1 MTDAPPPPASVA
13 PPTDPPIPSP
23 RRWDWRP
30 KLRWF
35 GAEYLIVVLGVLTA
49 VGINAWWQGR
59 QDVAQEQ
66 VYLRQLVAD
75 LRETVR
81 VTEETDAYMAPID
94 RAGGRIWD
102 AFYAPEPPPRDSLLA
117 WRAVAADTRPV
128 YPVLGTLEALVATG
142 DLALVRDDSLRT
154 AMTAYIQ
161 AARLQIDIQ
170 NRERQRW
177 RDGLSRLGRRLTASE
192 AIATTY
198 PRGRLE
204 AMFGGSTNFPL
215 RGRDSARWRFALDVD
230 TFLSDAEMENAA
242 VEVTGANWNLRNS
255 RGRMRD
261 DALALLRR
269 VEAHIEP

>member
-1 MTDAPPPPASVA
+1 MSTPVPPAS
-13 PPTDPPIPSP
+13 PPTDPP
-23 RRWDWRP
+23 RWRWRPPAVAWRP
-30 KLRWF
+30 KVRWF
-35 GAEYLIVVLGVLTA
+35 AAEYLIVVLGVLTA

-59 QDVAQEQ
+59 QDAASEET
-66 VYLRQLVAD
+66 YLRQLAAD

-81 VTEETDAYMAPID
+81 VTEEADEYMADID

-154 AMTAYIQ
+154 AMTAYLQ
-161 AARLQIDIQ
+161 EARLQLDIQ

-177 RDGLSRLGRRLTASE
+177 RDGLSHLGRRLTATE
-192 AIATTY
+192 AIATTV
-198 PRGRLE
+198 PRAQLE
-204 AMFGGSTNFPL
+204 ATFGGSANFPL
-215 RGRDSARWRFALDVD
+215 RDRDSIRWRFAFDVD
-230 TFLSDAEMENAA
+230 AFLSDADMENAA

-255 RGRMRD
+255 RGQMRD
-261 DALALLRR
+261 DALVLLRR
-269 VEAHIEP
+269 VEARIER